1 MKKYKNKGQRKKS
14 AQEVKEQGLTRKFED
29 LRKLQKQAN
38 QRLVR
43 LEQLGIKSPA
53 YQAAQA
59 QLEILGKQKKGDRGR
74 RFSETGKATYNEY
87 EMQMKML
94 KDFLF
99 NMATSTTKGAKE
111 WEEDVWQGAL
121 SSDKNLKIQESG
133 ITKQE
138 WLDFWSNM
146 PSNKKDRLL
155 GSEVYV
161 RLFRTYTYKN
171 RKLSDNQK
179 MSVEEIAEAIRDE
192 KNMQAAKEKL
202 GLSTKDLKSVDK
214 LKKVEI
220 DTPPEEWTR

>member
-1 MKKYKNKGQRKKS
+1 MRKFKNRQQRKKS
-14 AQEVKEQGLTRKFED
+14 AQEVKEQGQLRQYAD
-29 LRKLQKQAN
+29 LRRLQKQAN
-38 QRLVR
+38 QRIVR

-53 YQAAQA
+53 YQAVQA
-59 QLEILGKQKKGDRGR
+59 ELEILGKQKKGDRGR

-87 EMQMKML
+87 EMQMKIL

-99 NMATSTTKGAKE
+99 NMETSTTKGAKQ

-121 SSDKNLKIQESG
+121 TSKKDLKLQEAG
-133 ITKQE
+133 ITKE
-138 WLDFWSNM
+138 DWLDFWSNM

-179 MSVEEIAEAIRDE
+179 MSVEEIAEAIKDQ
-192 KNMQAAKEKL
+192 KNIQAAKSKL
-202 GLSTKDLKSVDK
+202 GLSTKDFRKVDR
-214 LKKVEI
+214 LKKSDV
-220 DTPPEEWTR
+220 DLPPEEWL